1 MPALYISK
9 NCIFVDTLKFG
20 KAWKKHRLISLQI
33 WISLDIL
40 ESYEVDY
47 YEIISSAEE
56 VALNLCVYEN
66 DLLQKLH
73 FMCDCVVCL

>member
-9 NCIFVDTLKFG
+9 NCISIDTLKFG
-20 KAWKKHRLISLQI
+20 EAWKKHRLISLQI

-40 ESYEVDY
+40 ESYKV
-47 YEIISSAEE
+47 EIILSAGE